1 MTERQAQLLIVLV
14 EDQADWD
21 SKMWGL
27 INQGFTPQETAD
39 ALNLLS
45 KLAGKPQETTVADC
59 TPR

>member
-1 MTERQAQLLIVLV
+1 
-14 EDQADWD
+14 
-21 SKMWGL
+21 MWGL